1 MPRPQREDFR
11 NGIGARRSQQCVI
24 GRLQGK
30 SMGGEGIREVHASSG
45 IVWNGISNWM
55 KEALDFGPL
64 CAILF
69 HMQPLD
75 SFDRAILRILQKD
88 NSTPQRDIGAL
99 VNLSAPSVQRR
110 IRRMEQDGVI
120 AANVAQVVPE
130 AVGMPLTIFVE
141 VELVSET
148 PEEIDGAKARFREAP
163 EVQQCY
169 YVTGEAD
176 FVLIVVVESMSAYED
191 FTRRNFF
198 QSGNVKKFRTFVS
211 MDAVKRGSAVEIR
224 P

>member
-1 MPRPQREDFR
+1 M
-11 NGIGARRSQQCVI
+11 
-24 GRLQGK
+24 
-30 SMGGEGIREVHASSG
+30 
-45 IVWNGISNWM
+45 
-55 KEALDFGPL
+55 
-64 CAILF
+64 
-69 HMQPLD
+69 
-75 SFDRAILRILQKD
+75 
-88 NSTPQRDIGAL
+88 
-99 VNLSAPSVQRR
+99 
-110 IRRMEQDGVI
+110 I
-120 AANVAQVVPE
+120 AANVAQVLPE
-130 AVGMPLTIFVE
+130 AVGMPLTIIVE

-148 PEEIDGAKARFREAP
+148 PDEIDETKVRFREAP

-211 MDAVKRGSAVEIR
+211 MDAVKRGSAVGIR